1 MGALDKRIGTQFGV
15 YEIIRLLGKGGMG
28 SVYEARDTN
37 KKRLVALKILAD
49 EYSQDPAY
57 RTRFTREAH
66 AAAELQEPHIIPIHD
81 WGEIDGSLYID
92 MRLVRGATLRE
103 LLATGPLDPQRAVHI
118 VGQVAAALDDA
129 HKAGLFHRDV
139 KPENIIVTGEAD
151 FAYLLDFGI
160 AERVGEDHITKAG
173 MTVGSMA
180 YMAPERLNGE
190 ATTAAADI
198 YALACVL
205 YETLTGDRPF
215 GTVSMQHLL
224 NAHLTSEPPQ
234 PSRTNPKLS
243 AAFDPVIARGMAK
256 EPDERY
262 GTAGALARAAGRALT
277 TTPAAPVPA
286 DQLETMAGP
295 VVLAAT
301 DVHTRVAPPTPP
313 PASELPPPAPVPTAA
328 GPNWMV
334 IGLAGVAVAALV
346 LAIGL
351 VIGVT
356 SANKSAPNPTAQP
369 PLTAHTPA
377 PLPTA
382 TVVADPTTSWASTPP
397 PIVTGADAS
406 HRRCD
411 AGVAHPNQSGPGSRA
426 GRGSTATS
434 CLFTYNVLTEYWR
447 MGPPNRY
454 LRIVNAYGAVPCN
467 PNKARCLGEQF
478 VMECRDHGQGWITCE
493 GGVEAR
499 VYIF

>member
-1 MGALDKRIGTQFGV
+1 MMGALDKRVGTRFGV

-28 SVYEARDTN
+28 SVYEARDTH
-37 KKRLVALKILAD
+37 KKRLVALKILAE
-49 EYSQDPAY
+49 EYSQDPEY

-81 WGEIDGSLYID
+81 WGEIEGSLYID

-103 LLATGPLDPQRAVHI
+103 LLAGGRLDPQRAVHI

-139 KPENIIVTGEAD
+139 KPENIIVTRETD

-190 ATTAAADI
+190 PTTAASDI

-205 YETLTGDRPF
+205 YETLTGERPF

-224 NAHLTSEPPQ
+224 TAHLNSAPPR
-234 PSRTNPKLS
+234 PSGAVAALS
-243 AAFDPVIARGMAK
+243 AFDPVIARGMAK

-262 GTAGALARAAGRALT
+262 GSTGALVRAAGRALT
-277 TTPAAPVPA
+277 APPGAPLGV

-295 VVLAAT
+295 QVLAAT
-301 DVHTRVAPPTPP
+301 DVHTRVAPPPP
-313 PASELPPPAPVPTAA
+313 PEQAPYAPPVAAAAS
-328 GPNWMV
+328 GPNWTV
-334 IGLAGVAVAALV
+334 IAITAVVVAIILATGLAVGLAANNGANSNPASTAALPPV
-346 LAIGL
+346 STHATAPT
-351 VIGVT
+351 VT
-356 SANKSAPNPTAQP
+356 VA
-369 PLTAHTPA
+369 
-377 PLPTA
+377 
-382 TVVADPTTSWASTPP
+382 ADPTTTRWSSVPP
-397 PIVTGADAS
+397 PLVTGADAS
-406 HRRCD
+406 RRRCD
-411 AGVAHPNQSGPGSRA
+411 TGVSHPSQTGPFSRA

-434 CLFTYNVLTEYWR
+434 CLFTYNMLVEYWR
-447 MGPPNRY
+447 MGPPDKY

-467 PNKARCLGEQF
+467 PSKALCLGDQF
-478 VMECRDHGQGWITCE
+478 VMDCQDLGEGWITCA
-493 GGVEAR
+493 GGVGAR

>member
-1 MGALDKRIGTQFGV
+1 MGVQDKRVGTRFGR

-28 SVYEARDTN
+28 SVYEARDASKN
-37 KKRLVALKILAD
+37 RFVALKILAD
-49 EYSQDPAY
+49 EYSQDPEY

-103 LLATGPLDPQRAVHI
+103 LLATGPLHPQRAVHV

-139 KPENIIVTGEAD
+139 KPENIIVTGETD

-160 AERVGEDHITKAG
+160 AERIGEDHITKAG

-180 YMAPERLNGE
+180 YMAPERLNGQ
-190 ATTAAADI
+190 ATTAACDV

-205 YETLTGDRPF
+205 YETLTGERPF
-215 GTVSMQHLL
+215 GTASMQHLL
-224 NAHLTSEPPQ
+224 TAHLKSAPPQ
-234 PSRTNPKLS
+234 PSRANPRLS
-243 AAFDPVIARGMAK
+243 AFDPIIARGMAK

-277 TTPAAPVPA
+277 TPPAVPVPA
-286 DQLETMAGP
+286 DQMETMAGP
-295 VVLAAT
+295 FVLAPT

-313 PASELPPPAPVPTAA
+313 ATGVPTSPPVPSAT
-328 GPNWMV
+328 GPNWPM
-334 IGLAGVAVAALV
+334 IGLGAFAVAALV

-351 VIGVT
+351 VIGMT
-356 SANKSAPNPTAQP
+356 SANRTNPSALTAQP
-369 PLTAHTPA
+369 SPSSHHPVA
-377 PLPTA
+377 LPTA
-382 TVVADPTTSWASTPP
+382 TVAADPTTSWAAAPP
-397 PIVTGADAS
+397 PLVTGADAN

-411 AGVAHPNQSGPGSRA
+411 AGFAHPTQTGPGSRA
-426 GRGSTATS
+426 GRGSTATT
-434 CLFTYNVLTEYWR
+434 CLFTYNVLLEYWR
-447 MGPPNRY
+447 LGPPDKDM
-454 LRIVNAYGAVPCN
+454 RIVNAYGAVPCN
-467 PNKARCLGEQF
+467 PSKAQCLGDQF
-478 VMECRDHGQGWITCE
+478 VMECQDHGQGWITCE
-493 GGVEAR
+493 GGDRAR
-499 VYIF
+499 VFIF

>member
-1 MGALDKRIGTQFGV
+1 MGALDKRVGTQFGV
-15 YEIIRLLGKGGMG
+15 YQINRLLGKGGMG
-28 SVYEARDTN
+28 SVYEARDTK
-37 KKRLVALKILAD
+37 KKRLVALKILGD
-49 EYSQDPAY
+49 EYSQDPEY

-103 LLATGPLDPQRAVHI
+103 LLATGALDPVRAVSI
-118 VGQVAAALDDA
+118 VGQVADALDDA
-129 HKAGLFHRDV
+129 HKAGLFHRDI
-139 KPENIIVTGEAD
+139 KPENIIVTGESD

-190 ATTAAADI
+190 VTTGASDV

-224 NAHLTSEPPQ
+224 NAHLSSAPPQ
-234 PSRTNPKLS
+234 PSRTNPKLP

-277 TTPAAPVPA
+277 ATAVPA

-295 VVLAAT
+295 QVLAAT
-301 DVHTRVAPPTPP
+301 DIHTRVAPPTPP
-313 PASELPPPAPVPTAA
+313 VIEAPAPSPTPAPAAA
-328 GPNWMV
+328 GPNWLV
-334 IGLAGVAVAALV
+334 IGVGAIAIIALV

-356 SANKSAPNPTAQP
+356 SANRTTPSAQTAFPPISTHAPT
-369 PLTAHTPA
+369 

-382 TVVADPTTSWASTPP
+382 TTVAAEPATSWAATPP
-397 PIVTGADAS
+397 PLVTGADAS
-406 HRRCD
+406 RRRCD
-411 AGVAHPNQSGPGSRA
+411 TGIAHPNHTGPGSRA

-434 CLFTYNVLTEYWR
+434 CLFAYNVLTEYWR
-447 MGPPNRY
+447 MGPPSKY

-467 PNKARCLGEQF
+467 PTKAQCLGEQF
-478 VMECRDHGQGWITCE
+478 VMDCQDLGQGWITCT
-493 GGVEAR
+493 GGVDAR
-499 VYIF
+499 VYIY

>member
-1 MGALDKRIGTQFGV
+1 MGALDKRVGTRFGV
-15 YEIIRLLGKGGMG
+15 YEIVSLLGKGGMG

-37 KKRLVALKILAD
+37 KKRLVALKILAE
-49 EYSQDPAY
+49 EYSQDPEY

-81 WGEIDGSLYID
+81 WGEIEGSLYID

-103 LLATGPLDPQRAVHI
+103 LLAGGRLDRQRAVHI

-190 ATTAAADI
+190 PTTAASDI

-205 YETLTGDRPF
+205 YETLTGERPF

-224 NAHLTSEPPQ
+224 TAHLNSAPPQ
-234 PSRTNPKLS
+234 PSMTDPALS
-243 AAFDPVIARGMAK
+243 AFDPVIARGMAK

-262 GTAGALARAAGRALT
+262 GTAGALVRAAGRALSARPST
-277 TTPAAPVPA
+277 SLRA
-286 DQLETMAGP
+286 DQVETMAGP
-295 VVLAAT
+295 QVLAAT
-301 DVHTRVAPPTPP
+301 DVHTRVAPPPP
-313 PASELPPPAPVPTAA
+313 PVEAPPVPPLAA
-328 GPNWMV
+328 AASGPNWTV
-334 IGLAGVAVAALV
+334 IAITAVVVAIILATGLAVGLAANNHTNSNPATTAALPPV
-346 LAIGL
+346 STRA
-351 VIGVT
+351 
-356 SANKSAPNPTAQP
+356 SAP
-369 PLTAHTPA
+369 
-377 PLPTA
+377 
-382 TVVADPTTSWASTPP
+382 TVTVAADPTTTRWSSVPP
-397 PIVTGADAS
+397 PLVTGDDAS

-411 AGVAHPNQSGPGSRA
+411 AGVSHPSQSGPGSRA

-434 CLFTYNVLTEYWR
+434 CLFAYNVLVEYWR
-447 MGPPNRY
+447 MGPPDKY
-454 LRIVNAYGAVPCN
+454 LRVVNAYGAVPCN
-467 PNKARCLGEQF
+467 PSKALCLGDQF
-478 VMECRDHGQGWITCE
+478 VMDCQDLGEGWITCA
-493 GGVEAR
+493 GGVGAR

>member
-1 MGALDKRIGTQFGV
+1 MSALDKRVGTQFGI
-15 YEIIRLLGKGGMG
+15 YEIISPLGKGGMG
-28 SVYEARDTN
+28 SVYQARDTK

-49 EYSQDPAY
+49 EYSQDPEY

-103 LLATGPLDPQRAVHI
+103 LIADGPLDPERAVHI
-118 VGQVAAALDDA
+118 IGQVATALDDA
-129 HKAGLFHRDV
+129 HKTGLFHRDV
-139 KPENIIVTGEAD
+139 KPENIIVTGDTD

-190 ATTAAADI
+190 PTAAASDI

-224 NAHLTSEPPQ
+224 NAHLSSAPPQ
-234 PSRTNPKLS
+234 PSRASSAL
-243 AAFDPVIARGMAK
+243 AAFDPVITRGMAK

-277 TTPAAPVPA
+277 VAPASPIPA

-301 DVHTRVAPPTPP
+301 DVHTRAASSPP
-313 PASELPPPAPVPTAA
+313 PAADTAAQPPVPAA
-328 GPNWMV
+328 TGPNWPM
-334 IGLAGVAVAALV
+334 IGLGAAGVAALL

-356 SANKSAPNPTAQP
+356 STNRSGPSTPSAQP
-369 PLTAHTPA
+369 PLTTHTPA

-382 TVVADPTTSWASTPP
+382 TVAADPTTSWASTPP

-406 HRRCD
+406 HHRCD
-411 AGVAHPNQSGPGSRA
+411 AGIDHPNHTGPGSRA

-447 MGPPNRY
+447 MGPPNKY

-467 PNKARCLGEQF
+467 PSKTQCLGDQF

-493 GGVEAR
+493 GGVNAR
-499 VYIF
+499 VYIY

>member
-1 MGALDKRIGTQFGV
+1 MGALDKRVGTQFGV
-15 YEIIRLLGKGGMG
+15 YEIITLLGKGGMG

-49 EYSQDPAY
+49 EYSQDPEY

-118 VGQVAAALDDA
+118 VGQVADALDDA
-129 HKAGLFHRDV
+129 HKAGLFHRDI
-139 KPENIIVTGEAD
+139 KPENIIVTGESD

-160 AERVGEDHITKAG
+160 AERVGEDHITKVG

-190 ATTAAADI
+190 PTAAASDV

-205 YETLTGDRPF
+205 YEALTGDRPF
-215 GTVSMQHLL
+215 GTISMQHLL

-234 PSRTNPKLS
+234 PSRTNPKLP

-277 TTPAAPVPA
+277 ATPAAPLPA
-286 DQLETMAGP
+286 DQLETLAGP

-301 DVHTRVAPPTPP
+301 DVHTRVAPPQPPTPP
-313 PASELPPPAPVPTAA
+313 TPSPAPAPAA
-328 GPNWMV
+328 SGPNWLV
-334 IGLAGVAVAALV
+334 IGVGGFAVVALV

-351 VIGVT
+351 VIGVM
-356 SANKSAPNPTAQP
+356 SSNRSAPSAPSAQP
-369 PLTAHTPA
+369 PLSSYTPPLRPTTTAVA
-377 PLPTA
+377 EPTA
-382 TVVADPTTSWASTPP
+382 SWAATPP
-397 PIVTGADAS
+397 PLVTGPDAS
-406 HRRCD
+406 RRRCD
-411 AGVAHPNQSGPGSRA
+411 TGISHPNQSGPGSHA

-434 CLFTYNVLTEYWR
+434 CLFAYNVLTEYWR
-447 MGPPNRY
+447 MGPPNKY

-467 PNKARCLGEQF
+467 PNKAQCLGEQF
-478 VMECRDHGQGWITCE
+478 VMDCQDLGQGWITCT
-493 GGVEAR
+493 GGVDAR
-499 VYIF
+499 VYIY